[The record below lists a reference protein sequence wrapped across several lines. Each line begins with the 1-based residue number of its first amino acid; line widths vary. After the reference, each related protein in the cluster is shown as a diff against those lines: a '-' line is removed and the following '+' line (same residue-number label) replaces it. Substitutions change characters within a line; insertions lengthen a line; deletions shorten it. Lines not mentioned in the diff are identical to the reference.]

1 MPNNVVLT
9 QKLLQNGNG
18 ITLSYAGNGTVTIK
32 VNINHLRIWRPF
44 TESATHLIVQTAS
57 SSNYA
62 DATTVIDTKNVSAD
76 RTKVLAATGLGFIS
90 CPANGLGSAFSGQT
104 ILVDLSSVSNPTFIR
119 YAWSSSAG
127 LGDWQYT
134 HFYSAGGAY
143 AYNDFVRKSMI
154 NVANGVAG
162 LDADGKLLP
171 SVLPIL
177 STENVVPTPTNINV
191 VQELMQ
197 QTGYWSR
204 GAIDKWIQF
213 KWIRINDFD
222 GENNPTKWRPYY
234 IGSRTDPLGSGQLPA
249 ITTQPVFI
257 PSRQEANYT
266 TITGAWTAGES
277 GIGDHAVALVYLSE
291 DDAKDLAFSFLRAR
305 LPKEYPALEGTGA
318 PSYPPEYTDAVAYMW
333 RLMEIEAIN
342 NGAGWDNPQP
352 SIRKL
357 RTLYEASEYFT
368 GTEDYLALGEAYT
381 NNWVLVRPYIIR
393 ESDYT
398 TDDPYWPETDPG
410 PFPRYGFGSPTY
422 QSTSPD
428 VRGYCVPVFKNPFYP
443 PRKLP
448 DFRLKIG
455 LNPNTLT
462 RISTRPITVTGEVSK
477 QYITTVTGS
486 QYSEWLNPVTLSS
499 VPITGTET
507 PVTCMAVSEYEM
519 EWHPLYRK
527 YHYVNCP
534 VNWYNNL
541 EGVITSIGAAMKP
554 IFEHRRLSY
563 AANELSIPVPSSGV
577 TGLELYYN
585 TYTEEDDD
593 TNPST
598 VTVTSSTLTANL
610 IPKKVVHVRISS
622 TCVNEHLVTFIDAK
636 GETVSDIVD
645 AAFCL
650 ISLNGIPG
658 HIVWAQHKW
667 INGTIEGVESRIK
680 LPSYCINAYATSMS

>member
-9 QKLLQNGNG
+9 QKLLSAGKG
-18 ITLSYAGNGTVTIK
+18 IEFDYSGTGVVTVK

-44 TESATHLIVQTAS
+44 IDNATHLIVQNATT
-57 SSNYA
+57 SNFA
-62 DATTVIDTKNVSAD
+62 DAATVIDTANVVGD
-76 RTKVLAATGLGFIS
+76 RAKVLAVAGFGFIP
-90 CPANGLGSAFSGQT
+90 CPTNGLGGAFSGQT
-104 ILVDLSSVSNPTFIR
+104 ILVDLSSVVNPLFIR
-119 YAWSSSAG
+119 YAWSTTAG
-127 LGDWQYT
+127 LSDWYFT
-134 HFYSAGGAY
+134 HFFSTGGAY
-143 AYNDFVRKSMI
+143 TYNDFVLKSMI

-162 LDADGKLLP
+162 LDANAKLSP
-171 SVLPIL
+171 SVLPT
-177 STENVVPTPTNINV
+177 SENEVPTPTNINV

-204 GAIDKWIQF
+204 GATDSWIQF
-213 KWIRINDFD
+213 KWLRINDLD

-234 IGSRTDPLGSGQLPA
+234 IGSRTDPLGSAQLPA
-249 ITTQPVFI
+249 ITTKPVFI
-257 PSRQEANYT
+257 PSRQEVNYT

-277 GIGDHAVALVYLSE
+277 GIGDNAVALVYLSE
-291 DDAKDLAFSFLRAR
+291 ADAKDLAFAYLRAR
-305 LPKEYPALEGTGA
+305 LPQEYPALEGTGT
-318 PSYPPEYTDAVAYMW
+318 PVDPPEYTDAVAYMW
-333 RLMEIEAIN
+333 RLMEIDALN

-352 SIRKL
+352 SVRKL

-368 GTEDYLALGEAYT
+368 GTEDYLALGKAYT

-398 TDDPYWPETDPG
+398 TSDPYWPETDPG
-410 PFPRYGFGSPTY
+410 PFPRYGFGSPTN
-422 QSTSPD
+422 QATSPD
-428 VRGYCVPVFKNPFYP
+428 VRGYCVPVFKDPFNPTS
-443 PRKLP
+443 PRLP

-462 RISTRPITVTGEVSK
+462 NISTRPITVSGEVSN
-477 QYITTVTGS
+477 QYITTVIAS
-486 QYSEWLNPVTLSS
+486 QYSEWLNPITLSS
-499 VPITGTET
+499 VPIDGIEI
-507 PVTCMAVSEYEM
+507 PLTCMAISGYEM

-534 VNWYNNL
+534 VDWYDNL
-541 EGVITSIGAAMKP
+541 EGVITSIGTAMKP
-554 IFEHRRLSY
+554 IFEHRRLSHE
-563 AANELSIPVPSSGV
+563 ANELSIPVPSSGV
-577 TGLELYYN
+577 TGLELYYD
-585 TYTEEDDD
+585 TYTEEDDA

-598 VTVTSSTLTANL
+598 ITVTSSTLTANL

-622 TCVNEHLVTFIDAK
+622 TFVNEHLVTFIDAK

-650 ISLNGIPG
+650 ISLKGIPG